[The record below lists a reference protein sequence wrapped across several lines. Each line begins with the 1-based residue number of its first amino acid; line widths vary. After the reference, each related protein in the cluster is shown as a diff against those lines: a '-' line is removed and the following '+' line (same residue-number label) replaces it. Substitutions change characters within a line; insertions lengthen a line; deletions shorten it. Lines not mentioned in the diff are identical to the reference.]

1 MPNRN
6 FRKQVQLMSEVQND
20 NIIVLTDEDGG
31 EHEFEVLEV
40 LEVDQKS
47 YAILQPTD
55 TKDDEA
61 IILRI
66 EQDENGNEVLVNIED
81 DDEWDKVAEMYDTL
95 LFEDLD
101 EK

>member
-1 MPNRN
+1 
-6 FRKQVQLMSEVQND
+6 MSEIQSD
-20 NIIVLTDEDGG
+20 NIITLTDEDGG

-40 LEVDQKS
+40 LEVEQKA

-66 EQDENGNEVLVNIED
+66 EKDEGGNEVLVNIED
-81 DDEWDKVAEMYDTL
+81 DDEWDRVAEMYDTL
-95 LFEDLD
+95 LFEELD
-101 EK
+101 QE

>member
-1 MPNRN
+1 
-6 FRKQVQLMSEVQND
+6 MSEVQND

-40 LEVDQKS
+40 LEVEQQS

>member
-1 MPNRN
+1 
-6 FRKQVQLMSEVQND
+6 MSDVQND

-40 LEVDQKS
+40 LEVEQKT
-47 YAILQPTD
+47 YAILQPAD
-55 TKDDEA
+55 TQDDEA

-66 EQDENGNEVLVNIED
+66 EQDENGNEVLINIED
-81 DDEWDKVAEMYDTL
+81 DEEWDKVAEVYDTL
-95 LFEDLD
+95 LFEELE

>member
-1 MPNRN
+1 
-6 FRKQVQLMSEVQND
+6 MSEVQNE

-40 LEVDQKS
+40 LEVEQQS

-55 TKDDEA
+55 TQDDEA